1 MNPNKI
7 YFKIS
12 QKEKET
18 FYEYNEE
25 KTYGAPL
32 LKISERRM

>member
-1 MNPNKI
+1 MNPNKL
-7 YFKIS
+7 YLKIS

-32 LKISERRM
+32 LKGSERRM